1 MFHSLKRIHPS
12 ILIKIHSPL
21 QSTIYICTLP
31 KHIHTFQLKLYDEKW
46 NLVSTS
52 VRSIFQKCKKNV
64 SSRWFEVQCGHSSGN
79 TYWKVHISIAQFI
92 YCIFAHIMRYHS
104 SVSDIFINAFLLVR
118 NVIFKSVLLG
128 QSCQFVYYT
137 KVKFFKRSFV
147 NMSHPHN
154 S

>member
-1 MFHSLKRIHPS
+1 MRNE
-12 ILIKIHSPL
+12 ILYPL
-21 QSTIYICTLP
+21 QLGL
-31 KHIHTFQLKLYDEKW
+31 F
-46 NLVSTS
+46 
-52 VRSIFQKCKKNV
+52 FKNV
-64 SSRWFEVQCGHSSGN
+64 KKMLYSGDFEVQCGHSSGN
-79 TYWKVHISIAQFI
+79 TYWKVHISIAQCI

-128 QSCQFVYYT
+128 RSRQFVYYT

-154 S
+154 SQLPMQLHSRTLLYLLYSNSCC